1 MDWVAS
7 AGWALMSGRRE
18 AMSESGS
25 RSVAGSGTR
34 GALWWRKLAGGF
46 RDGEIEGVVEVL
58 DGDGEGG
65 GAETGRRHDF
75 DVSAW
80 VEPSEHVRAV
90 SYAVLEGGGSGW
102 AGGDVDECGAVWG
115 HGAVEGEA
123 RAEAGGVE
131 GAAREGDAGEFADG
145 GNGGELAGIEASA
158 ADGTDELFGVGE
170 ACERSAGGGF
180 HGGKVWRGALRNKE
194 GMGWECAI
202 RIWIDAEWVGQAG
215 GVPARSAVSD
225 YRTLCIHE
233 KISSSLSAAADGRCF
248 CHLYFCGGGSGCGA
262 GPDGAADSRAGA
274 SGD

>member
-1 MDWVAS
+1 MVEELV
-7 AGWALMSGRRE
+7 GKFRE
-18 AMSESGS
+18 E
-25 RSVAGSGTR
+25 
-34 GALWWRKLAGGF
+34 
-46 RDGEIEGVVEVL
+46 EIEGVVEVW
-58 DGDGEGG
+58 DGDGEGD
-65 GAETGRRHDF
+65 GAEAGWGDDF
-75 DVSAW
+75 DDCAW

-90 SYAVLEGGGSGW
+90 GDAEVEGGGGGW
-102 AGGDVDECGAVWG
+102 AGGDVDECVAVWG

-170 ACERSAGGGF
+170 AGERSAGGGF
-180 HGGKVWRGALRNKE
+180 HGGRVRRGVLRNKE

-233 KISSSLSAAADGRCF
+233 KISSSLSDAAAERGAFDCCLGE
-248 CHLYFCGGGSGCGA
+248 GGSGGGV
-262 GPDGAADSRAGA
+262 GPDGAADS
-274 SGD
+274 